1 MAHWQE
7 GVMDSRTA
15 SRRKAAGRGAK
26 RLIRADKVAAARRH
40 WKRLLV
46 GYLLIWAIV
55 LPVVVFVPQPAF
67 ARGMF
72 VGIGL
77 GVTPVLWREFLLGR
91 GIAIREMGVL
101 AEEWTAAELSQLD
114 SSRWFVLHD
123 LPGPYGNIDHVVIG
137 PTTIHVVET
146 KWTSSPDKPAFLSSA
161 ARQAEANLQV
171 IRTHLAAQGVVDRQV
186 HPVLLVWGPGSA
198 SIDPEPRQDGET
210 MVVMGP
216 HAQLWRDRIQ
226 QIDKGVR
233 PDRVALEAVA
243 SPLPA
248 AAGRWSATNAPVPV
262 DPRAGE
268 INGQSQ
274 ISVAE
279 WKRYGKHRL
288 YANVPDQQDSVGWID
303 VPSGHLHVEE
313 NAPDNTARELVRARH
328 DALAAPSDQP
338 NSSGTPDT
346 KP

>member
-1 MAHWQE
+1 MPYWRE
-7 GVMDSRTA
+7 GVMGTRKA

-40 WKRLLV
+40 WKHLLV
-46 GYLLIWAIV
+46 AYLFIWALV
-55 LPVVVFVPQPAF
+55 LPIVVFVPQPAF
-67 ARGMF
+67 ARGMLL
-72 VGIGL
+72 GIGL

-101 AEEWTAAELSQLD
+101 AEEWTAAELGQLD

-123 LPGPYGNIDHVVIG
+123 LAGPHGNIDHVVIG
-137 PTTIHVVET
+137 PTAIHVVET

-161 ARQAEANLQV
+161 ARQAEANVQV
-171 IRTHLAAQGVVDRQV
+171 IRTHLAAQGVVDREV
-186 HPVLLVWGPGSA
+186 HPVLLLWGPDSET
-198 SIDPEPRQDGET
+198 IDPEPRHDSET
-210 MVVMGP
+210 IVVMGP
-216 HAQLWRDRIQ
+216 HMQLWRDRMQ

-248 AAGRWSATNAPVPV
+248 AAGRWNATSVPV
-262 DPRAGE
+262 SVRPRAGE
-268 INGQSQ
+268 SNGQRQ
-274 ISVAE
+274 VSVVE

-288 YANVPDQQDSVGWID
+288 YANVHGQQDSVGWID

-313 NAPDNTARELVRARH
+313 NAPDNTARDLVLAR
-328 DALAAPSDQP
+328 DEALATPTDP
-338 NSSGTPDT
+338 SGTAVTPDM